1 MKQYRRLW
9 MSVGVMAAALGI
21 YAHGAFNSPLL
32 DGTLAQHEAYRQNV
46 LATEGLDPD
55 REEALAQAYWR
66 RYGDVRAD
74 PYFGENGQL
83 GVFGAR
89 EHYMRHGRREG
100 RIWLEPA
107 KRGTGGTSPYGRRFN

>member
-1 MKQYRRLW
+1 MKRDRRLW

-32 DGTLAQHEAYRQNV
+32 DATLAQHEAYRQNV
-46 LATEGLDPD
+46 LATEGVDQD
-55 REEALAQAYWR
+55 REKALAQAYWR

-83 GVFGAR
+83 GVVGAR
-89 EHYMRHGRREG
+89 EHYKRHGRREG
-100 RIWLEPA
+100 RIWPELT
-107 KRGTGGTSPYGRRFN
+107 KRETGALPIRP